1 MEDGVFDRIRRRCR
15 DVAGQAQRVRIVES
29 AIAGYAGDLAS
40 LPLRTP
46 AYDDVLHF
54 RGRPDDTV
62 TYVVTLDAVNF
73 GSGYFPYLVK
83 RPGHSGYGTIAQS
96 LTERFRAEGPLT
108 SSEMAAFTPA
118 GCARLF
124 GQDLSTPPI
133 ADLMALFAQAWND
146 LGRDLHD
153 RFGGSFTALVEEAD
167 ASASRLVSLLD
178 QQPLFHDVS
187 IYRGDEVP
195 FYKRAQILVSDLA
208 LAFGDRG
215 FGRFEDLN
223 ALTIFADNLVP
234 HVLRLD
240 GILAYAPDLIERI
253 ARGELLPAGS
263 ESEVEIRACALHAVE
278 LIVESL
284 RAKGRDVT
292 AREVDIALWNRGQS
306 PRYKEAPRHRTRT
319 TSY

>member
-1 MEDGVFDRIRRRCR
+1 MDDGVFDRIRRRCR
-15 DVAGQAQRVRIVES
+15 DVADQAHHVRIVES
-29 AIAGYAGDLAS
+29 AIAGYAGGLAS
-40 LPLRTP
+40 LSLETP

-54 RGRPDDTV
+54 CGRPEDTV
-62 TYVVTLDAVNF
+62 TYLVALDAVNF
-73 GSGYFPYLVK
+73 GSGYFPLLAK
-83 RPGHSGYGTIAQS
+83 RPGHSGYGTIALA
-96 LTERFRAEGPLT
+96 LTERFRARGPLGIGDLVEC
-108 SSEMAAFTPA
+108 SAAD
-118 GCARLF
+118 CARLF
-124 GQDLSTPPI
+124 GQDLSVAPI
-133 ADLMALFAQAWND
+133 AELMELFAKAWRD
-146 LGRDLHD
+146 LGHDLLE
-153 RFGGSFTALVEEAD
+153 RFGGSSSALVE
-167 ASASRLVSLLD
+167 SAEGSAAALVHLLD
-178 QQPLFHDVS
+178 RQPLFHDVS

-208 LAFGDRG
+208 LAFGGRS

-240 GILAYAPDLIERI
+240 GILVYAPDLVERI
-253 ARGELLPAGS
+253 THGEVLAAGS

-278 LIVESL
+278 LIVDRL

-319 TSY
+319 AFY